1 MWQLSCILLFII
13 FIAWFGLHIVIIT
26 CSAHRN
32 VKINLV
38 GNKIFNVIVF
48 NVGLYYFKLVKRA
61 MNAVLWFQ
69 DWQFMVVLILYYD
82 SIRYRVDVY
91 LFH

>member
-48 NVGLYYFKLVKRA
+48 NVGLLLLIGQKS
-61 MNAVLWFQ
+61 NECS
-69 DWQFMVVLILYYD
+69 FMVSRLTVYGSLNIILW
-82 SIRYRVDVY
+82 
-91 LFH
+91 

>member
-13 FIAWFGLHIVIIT
+13 FIALFGLHIVIMT

-48 NVGLYYFKLVKRA
+48 NVGLYYF
-61 MNAVLWFQ
+61 
-69 DWQFMVVLILYYD
+69 
-82 SIRYRVDVY
+82 
-91 LFH
+91 